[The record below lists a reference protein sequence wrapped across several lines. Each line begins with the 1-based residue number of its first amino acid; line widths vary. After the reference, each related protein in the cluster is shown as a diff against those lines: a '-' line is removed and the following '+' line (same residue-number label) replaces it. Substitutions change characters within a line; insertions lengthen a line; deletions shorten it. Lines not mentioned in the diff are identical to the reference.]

1 LSWHLLLLP
10 SNWTEA
16 YVIKPQNLSPL
27 TWQAREIMITV
38 FTEWRRSDYQ
48 DMLDTDFVSVIF
60 PEVNIYGVPVEFFG
74 I

>member
-1 LSWHLLLLP
+1 
-10 SNWTEA
+10 
-16 YVIKPQNLSPL
+16 
-27 TWQAREIMITV
+27 MITV
-38 FTEWRRSDYQ
+38 FTEWRLSDYQ